1 MDRKGGIGVPCSL
14 SSGWGTPKF
23 SPVLVPFGKDGTFMI
38 GTSNSSSSGSGYDS
52 KSMKGG
58 MKGDGEGDDGPTK
71 CIGKGYG

>member
-1 MDRKGGIGVPCSL
+1 MDKKGGIGVPCRL
-14 SSGWGTPKF
+14 SSGLGTPKF
-23 SPVLVPFGKDGTFMI
+23 SLILVPLGKDGKFMI
-38 GTSNSSSSGSGYDS
+38 GTSNSSSSGSEDDS